1 MMRKPD
7 RDTTKNSNRSISL
20 LNTDAGV
27 PTKCQKIK
35 LNNTLRRLYTVM
47 WFNSHKLTNVTYH
60 IKKLKNKS
68 YMIITIGIEKGFD
81 KI

>member
-7 RDTTKNSNRSISL
+7 KDTTKNSNRSISL

-27 PTKCQKIK
+27 PTKCRQIK
-35 LNNTLRRLYTVM
+35 LSNTLKRLYTVM